1 MVSKESMTEETALK
15 NMDVSGR
22 RVLVCGM
29 ARSGIAAAKLLAAKG
44 ARVTISDLK
53 AEADFGDAL
62 SELRALG
69 CRFALGKAP
78 DDELAENDL
87 LVISPGI
94 AWATPFVQKALERG
108 IEVIGELELG
118 ARLTRGA
125 LVAITGTNGKTTT
138 TTLVGELFRATGR
151 TTHVVGNIGYPITAT
166 AGTSKD
172 DDVTVAEVSSYQCE
186 GISRFHPKVGA
197 VLNITED
204 HIARHGSM
212 QVYIGMKRRIFAR
225 QTAQDVAVFN
235 YDDATC
241 REMAK
246 GLAAHIAWFSRKE
259 RVPYGAYVEEGYIVL
274 SLSEGPQRVCR
285 TDEVRIPG
293 PHNLENALAAVV
305 IAGVMGVPCETMREV
320 LRTFK
325 GVEHRIETVRTL
337 RGVTWINDSKGTNVD
352 STQKAI
358 ATMTAPTVLI
368 LGGSDKKVSFD
379 PLAETIA
386 ASPLIEHCVLIGDTA
401 DQIRGALERVGYTAY
416 TMTGYDFDACL
427 AACRELAKEGGCV
440 LLSPAC
446 ASFDMFRDFEHRGEV
461 FKQKVMALA

>member
-1 MVSKESMTEETALK
+1 MISM
-15 NMDVSGR
+15 DDCGG

-29 ARSGIAAAKLLAAKG
+29 ARSGIAAAKLLASRG
-44 ARVTISDLK
+44 AQVTVSDLK
-53 AEADFGDAL
+53 GEAEFGDSL
-62 SELRALG
+62 EELRALG
-69 CRFALGKAP
+69 CRFALGQAP
-78 DDELAENDL
+78 DAYLAESDL
-87 LVISPGI
+87 VVISPGI
-94 AWATPFVQKALERG
+94 PWAKPFVQKALSMG

-138 TTLVGELFRATGR
+138 TTLVGELLRAAGR

-166 AGTSKD
+166 AGISKE

-186 GISRFHPKVGA
+186 SIRLFHPKVGA

-212 QVYIGMKRRIFAR
+212 QVYIDMKRRIFAR
-225 QTAQDVAVFN
+225 QTEQDVAVFN

-241 REMAK
+241 RRMAE
-246 GLAAHIAWFSRKE
+246 GLPSRIAWFSRRE
-259 RVPYGAYVEEGYIVL
+259 RVPYGAYVEDGNIMLAMDGE
-274 SLSEGPQRVCR
+274 PQRVCAA
-285 TDEVRIPG
+285 DEVLIPG

-305 IAGVMGVPCETMREV
+305 IAGALGVPRETMREV
-320 LRTFK
+320 LRTFR

-352 STQKAI
+352 STEKAI
-358 ATMTAPTVLI
+358 ATMKTPTVLI

-379 PLAETIA
+379 PLAKTIA
-386 ASPLIEHCVLIGDTA
+386 AAPQIEHCVLIGDTA
-401 DQIRGALERVGYTAY
+401 EQIRAALERVGYTAY

-427 AACRELAKEGGCV
+427 AACQDLAREGGCV

-446 ASFDMFRDFEHRGEV
+446 ASFDMFRDYEHRGEV
-461 FKQKVMALA
+461 FKQKVMALT